1 MKIIVADNYNA
12 LSQIGADLVID
23 LLKNKKNAVLG
34 LATGTTPI
42 GLYQKLVEAYKQGI
56 VSFKQVKTVN
66 LDEYV
71 GIEKQNEQS
80 YAYFMRKNLFDYVDI
95 DLNNTHI
102 PNGSAQNLQKE
113 CIDYSLLLTKTR
125 QDIQILGLGSNGH
138 IGFNEPFTAFD
149 SKTHLVK
156 LSQQTINDNSRLF
169 ESKNQVPTHAITMG
183 ISEIMA
189 AKRII
194 LLASGKNK
202 AKGGRIPSICPQ
214 WFCVEKPAVFLQ
226 GGSGRF
232 AREKCRNCLQPVGRY
247 GIINVYGCI

>member
-23 LLKNKKNAVLG
+23 LLKTKKNAVLG

-42 GLYQKLVEAYKQGI
+42 GLYQKLIEAYKQGI

-113 CIDYSLLLTKTR
+113 CIDYN
-125 QDIQILGLGSNGH
+125 IH
-138 IGFNEPFTAFD
+138 M
-149 SKTHLVK
+149 LV
-156 LSQQTINDNSRLF
+156 LNF
-169 ESKNQVPTHAITMG
+169 
-183 ISEIMA
+183 
-189 AKRII
+189 
-194 LLASGKNK
+194 
-202 AKGGRIPSICPQ
+202 
-214 WFCVEKPAVFLQ
+214 
-226 GGSGRF
+226 
-232 AREKCRNCLQPVGRY
+232 
-247 GIINVYGCI
+247 

>member
-42 GLYQKLVEAYKQGI
+42 GLYQKLIEAYKQGI

-113 CIDYSLLLTKTR
+113 CVDYSLLLTKTR

-156 LSQQTINDNSRLF
+156 LSQQTINDNARLF

-202 AKGGRIPSICPQ
+202 AKAVYDAINGGVNAKCPASVLSLHSNCT
-214 WFCVEKPAVFLQ
+214 FILD
-226 GGSGRF
+226 
-232 AREKCRNCLQPVGRY
+232 RESASML
-247 GIINVYGCI
+247 